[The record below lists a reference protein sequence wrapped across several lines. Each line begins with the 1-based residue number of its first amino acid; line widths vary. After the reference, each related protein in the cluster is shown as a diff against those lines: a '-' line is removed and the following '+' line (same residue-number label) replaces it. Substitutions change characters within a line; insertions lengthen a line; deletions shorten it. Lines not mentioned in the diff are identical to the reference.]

1 MRKSFTG
8 TTGMIVT
15 FVIGVVVASAATAG
29 AASLI
34 TSKQIK
40 NGTIS
45 AKDLSKAVRR
55 QLAKAGVPG
64 AVGPQGLAGPTG
76 PTGPT
81 GRTGPVGSP
90 DTGAQV
96 LAKLATVDGAGSGL
110 DADLFGGQSP
120 AAFQKRGT
128 TTACSGTDK
137 ATGLDAAGDLTCGAD
152 VGLTA
157 IISTHHDINPPS
169 VAANSCDTFSEPM
182 PGMVQGDHL
191 IMSPPPSVVASDMII
206 TPGQSVN
213 ATDTIRVQYCNLSAS
228 AIDLANDTW
237 GVLVITP

>member
-1 MRKSFTG
+1 MRKWFTG

-34 TSKQIK
+34 TGKQIK

-45 AKDLSKAVRR
+45 AKDLSKAVRQ
-55 QLAKAGVPG
+55 QLAKAGRPG

-76 PTGPT
+76 PTG
-81 GRTGPVGSP
+81 RTGPAGSP
-90 DTGAQV
+90 DTGTQV
-96 LAKLATVDGAGSGL
+96 LTKLATVDGAGSGL
-110 DADLFGGQSP
+110 DADLFRGQSP

-128 TTACSGTDK
+128 ATACSGTDK

-152 VGLTA
+152 IGLTA
-157 IISTHHDINPPS
+157 IISTHHDIDPPS
-169 VAANSCDTFSEPM
+169 VAANSCDTFAEPM
-182 PGMVQGDHL
+182 PGMVRGDHL

-213 ATDTIRVQYCNLSAS
+213 PTDAIRVQYCNLSAS